1 MGVKIERLKREYKIQ
16 YGDFKIKYGT
26 YNKNNP
32 KSIYIEIGFWVKY
45 NGDLK
50 SYNERVQ
57 HVTSSMRSAIKKR
70 LNSTSL
76 LSDSFIFILTAK
88 KSVSN
93 KDKAFFACANIT
105 ISQTENIN
113 TDICS
118 FEDIVMGIGKE
129 IITIVDGSS
138 YFDISTPI

>member
-1 MGVKIERLKREYKIQ
+1 MSVKIERLKREYKIQ

-32 KSIYIEIGFWVKY
+32 KSMYIEIGFWVKY

-50 SYNERVQ
+50 FYNDKIQ
-57 HVTSSMRSAIKKR
+57 DVTSSMRNSIKKR
-70 LNSTSL
+70 LNSNRL

-88 KSVSN
+88 KNISN
-93 KDKAFFACANIT
+93 KDKAFFACASIT

-113 TDICS
+113 NDICS
-118 FEDIVMGIGKE
+118 FEESIMDIGKQ
-129 IITIVDGSS
+129 IITIIENSS